1 MKLVQLKNKT
11 EKRISIMQVGLRLN
25 PGQIGRVHPST
36 VSHPAVAPYVGKGLE
51 VISEKTAETKVEPI
65 APAVPIDPP
74 EVPEVPEVPETPE
87 TPEIPA
93 EVKEDDVSTDGESL
107 RDAFVE
113 APGITDDNV
122 DSVMSVFTTFEEL
135 AAASK
140 GDLTELGVAKSY
152 AKKLLDYAARQ

>member
-1 MKLVQLKNKT
+1 MKLVQLKNCT
-11 EKRISIMQVGLRLN
+11 EKRISIMQVGLRLS

-36 VSHPAVAPYVGKGLE
+36 VSHPAVAPYVGKGLV

-65 APAVPIDPP
+65 APVVPVAPP
-74 EVPEVPEVPETPE
+74 VVPVV
-87 TPEIPA
+87 PEIPEA
-93 EVKEDDVSTDGESL
+93 SVGVKEEDTSTAGESL

-140 GDLTELGVAKSY
+140 GDLIELGVAKSY
-152 AKKLLDYAARQ
+152 AKKLCDYAAKQ